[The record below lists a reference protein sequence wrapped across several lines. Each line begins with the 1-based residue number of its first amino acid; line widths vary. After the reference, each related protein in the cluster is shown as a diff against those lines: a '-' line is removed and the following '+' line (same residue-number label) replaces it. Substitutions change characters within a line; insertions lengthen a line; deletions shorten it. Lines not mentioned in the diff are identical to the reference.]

1 MEERRRS
8 TREPTYLHGVIYFY
22 NGRESLSCVIRDI
35 SYEGARIVIF
45 DTIKLP
51 DEVELHIPERN
62 RLMHATVRWRHGKK
76 IGLSFSEARPA
87 SGKARSAERLHAR
100 LSVGLRGQAS

>member
-8 TREPTYLHGVIYFY
+8 TREPTYLHGVIYFN
-22 NGRESLSCVIRDI
+22 NGRDSLSCVIRDF

-45 DTIKLP
+45 DAISVP
-51 DEVELHIPERN
+51 DEIELHIPERN
-62 RLMHATVRWRHGKK
+62 RLVHATVRWRHGNK
-76 IGLSFSEARPA
+76 IGLAFSESRPA

-100 LSVGLRGQAS
+100 L